1 MNNELEELKK
11 EIRTNR
17 ILLIIILL
25 LVLILLA
32 GFIVGA
38 IIVARYINTFESQLK
53 PVLEMASK
61 IDIDFI
67 NQAISNIQSE
77 LDNFKEG
84 IEAFKENFS
93 GLFNIFGK

>member
-17 ILLIIILL
+17 ILLIIILV

-32 GFIVGA
+32 GFIAGA
-38 IIVARYINTFESQLK
+38 VIVAKYINIFESQLK
-53 PVLEMASK
+53 PLLEMASK
-61 IDIDFI
+61 IDIDKI
-67 NQAISNIQSE
+67 NNTITNIQSE
-77 LDNFKEG
+77 IDGFKES

-93 GLFNIFGK
+93 GLFNFFGK